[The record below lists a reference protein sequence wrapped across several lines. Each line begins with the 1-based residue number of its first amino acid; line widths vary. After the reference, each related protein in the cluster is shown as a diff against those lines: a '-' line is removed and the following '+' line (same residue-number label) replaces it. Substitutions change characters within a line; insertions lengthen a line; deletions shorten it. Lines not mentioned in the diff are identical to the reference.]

1 MTNLPPPVSTEP
13 APEPQPEPPAE
24 LQPQPSPGPAPWY
37 SAESLRSR
45 WQRWRTQKQRLEA
58 YEFLPAV
65 LEVQQRP
72 PSPMGRAIV
81 WTIVGVFTFAVI
93 WSIFGKVDIVA
104 VAQGKIIPS
113 GRVKLIQ
120 PLESG
125 VITRINVVEGQRV
138 NAGETLVELD
148 PTSTAADQRR
158 LEQELITAQLQLH
171 RLQRLLTLAEV
182 SPQDSSAEPIADTLA
197 QLAGA
202 SAAEIAN
209 QQQLLDEELAT
220 QRARVAA
227 LDKSLDRQHAE
238 VKTTETLVA
247 KYQATLPLIRRRTE
261 ALKKLLDKNLA
272 AENDYLTLKQ
282 ELIEQ
287 EHDLI
292 AQRSNLNKLQ
302 AATSEIIEQRKVAI
316 GEFNRSTRERI
327 AEEDRKTVAYTEEL
341 TKARQRSGLQQLQA
355 PIDGIVQQLA
365 IYTVGGV
372 VTPAQTLMV
381 LVPQDSVLQI
391 EAWVLNRDIGFV
403 EEGDEAVVKIEAFS
417 FTKYGTIDGHI
428 KTLSRD
434 AVADERL
441 GLVYAAQT
449 SIDSTTIMVDGKP
462 VSLSPGM
469 AATVEIKTGTR
480 RLIEYFLSPLLN
492 FKDESVRER

>member
-1 MTNLPPPVSTEP
+1 MSNLPPPTASEP
-13 APEPQPEPPAE
+13 TPDAE
-24 LQPQPSPGPAPWY
+24 LKPAWY
-37 SAESLRSR
+37 SAAALRYC
-45 WQRWRTQKQRLEA
+45 WQRWCTQSQRLEA

-65 LEVQQRP
+65 LEVQERP

-81 WTIVGVFTFAVI
+81 WTIVSVFTFAVI

-138 NAGETLVELD
+138 SAGETLVELD

-171 RLQRLLTLAEV
+171 RLQRLLILADAGLTGSGLTDENQQPV
-182 SPQDSSAEPIADTLA
+182 DDSLA
-197 QLAGA
+197 QLPGA
-202 SAAEIAN
+202 TAAAIAT

-220 QRARVAA
+220 QRARVAT

-247 KYQATLPLIRRRTE
+247 KYQATLPLIRSRTNS
-261 ALKKLLDKNLA
+261 LKKLLDQNLA

-302 AATSEIIEQRKVAI
+302 AGTNEIIEQRKVAI

-327 AEEDRKTVAYTEEL
+327 AEEERKTVAYTEEL

-355 PIDGIVQQLA
+355 PIDGIVQQLT

-403 EEGDEAVVKIEAFS
+403 EEGDQAVVKIEAFS

-428 KTLSRD
+428 KTLSSD
-434 AVADERL
+434 AVADESL

-449 SIDSTTIMVDGKP
+449 SIASDTIVVDGKP
-462 VSLSPGM
+462 VALSPGM

-480 RLIEYFLSPLLN
+480 RLIEYFLSPLLK

>member
-1 MTNLPPPVSTEP
+1 MNKPPLPPADEN
-13 APEPQPEPPAE
+13 
-24 LQPQPSPGPAPWY
+24 SPIPWY
-37 SAESLRSR
+37 SAIRYRQR
-45 WQRWRTQKQRLEA
+45 WQQWRNQRQRRGN

-65 LEVQQRP
+65 LEVQERP
-72 PSPMGRAIV
+72 PSPMGRAIA
-81 WTIVGVFTFAVI
+81 WTIVLVFTLAVI

-125 VITRINVVEGQRV
+125 VITQINVAEGQRV
-138 NAGETLVELD
+138 SAGETLVELD

-158 LEQELITAQLQLH
+158 LEQELITAKLHLH
-171 RLQRLLTLAEV
+171 RLQQLLRLSAGIAEPGAATTGQISHQANTNAGANLMPAKLAEL
-182 SPQDSSAEPIADTLA
+182 P
-197 QLAGA
+197 GA
-202 SAAEIAN
+202 TAAEIAT
-209 QQQLLDEELAT
+209 QQNLLNEELAT
-220 QRARVAA
+220 QRARVAT
-227 LDKSLDRQHAE
+227 LDSSLDRQQAE

-247 KYQATLPLIRRRTE
+247 KYQATLPLIRTRTQ

-292 AQRSNLNKLQ
+292 AQRSNLAKLQ

-327 AEEDRKTVAYTEEL
+327 AEEERKAAAYTEEL
-341 TKARQRSGLQQLQA
+341 TKARQRSGLQQLRA
-355 PIDGIVQQLA
+355 PIDGVVQQLA

-391 EAWVLNRDIGFV
+391 EAWVLNRDIGFID
-403 EEGDEAVVKIEAFS
+403 EGDEAVVKIEAFP

-428 KTLSRD
+428 QTLSRD

-449 SIDSTTIMVDGKP
+449 SMASTTIMVDGKP
-462 VSLSPGM
+462 VALSPGM

-480 RLIEYFLSPLLN
+480 RLIEYFLSPLLK

>member
-1 MTNLPPPVSTEP
+1 MNSS
-13 APEPQPEPPAE
+13 
-24 LQPQPSPGPAPWY
+24 PSPADNSDTPRRYFAVR
-37 SAESLRSR
+37 LRQR
-45 WQRWRTQKQRLEA
+45 WQQWRSQRRRIET

-65 LEVQQRP
+65 LEVQERP
-72 PSPMGRAIV
+72 PSPLGRAIV
-81 WTIVGVFTFAVI
+81 WTIVLVFSLAVV

-125 VITRINVVEGQRV
+125 VVTGINVIEGQLV
-138 NAGETLVELD
+138 SAGEILVELD

-171 RLQRLLTLAEV
+171 RLQRLLLFADGGQTQSTGLQQGTATLTA
-182 SPQDSSAEPIADTLA
+182 P
-197 QLAGA
+197 AGA
-202 SAAEIAN
+202 TVDEIAT
-209 QQQLLDEELAT
+209 QQRLLDEEIAT
-220 QRARVAA
+220 QQARVAT
-227 LDKSLDRQHAE
+227 LDKSLDRQDAE

-247 KYQATLPLIRRRTE
+247 KYQATLPLIRTRTQ
-261 ALKKLLDKNLA
+261 ALKKLFDQNLA
-272 AENDYLTLKQ
+272 AENDFLTLKQ

-287 EHDLI
+287 EHDLT
-292 AQRSNLNKLQ
+292 AQRSNLDKLR
-302 AATSEIIEQRKVAI
+302 AASGEIIEQRKVVI

-327 AEEDRKTVAYTEEL
+327 AEEERKTVAYTEEL
-341 TKARQRSGLQQLQA
+341 TKARQRSGLQQLHA

-381 LVPQDSVLQI
+381 LVPQDSVLQV
-391 EAWVLNRDIGFV
+391 EAWVQNRDIGFV
-403 EEGDEAVVKIEAFS
+403 DQGDQAVIKIEAFP
-417 FTKYGTIDGHI
+417 FTKYGTIDGEI
-428 KTLSRD
+428 VTLSRD

-449 SIDSTTIMVDGKP
+449 RMASDTILVEGKP
-462 VSLSPGM
+462 VRLSPGM

-480 RLIEYFLSPLLN
+480 RLVEYFLSPLLK